1 MCALILWWIL
11 SSLLTTELYLANSA
25 PSAYFELWA
34 SSEYEGE
41 LGVFDYA
48 GAQSVVFSGGAAAR
62 GFGDGASGASGA
74 RLGGDI
80 ERETRRGD
88 SGVARGYCDAGS
100 SFDTVLQSDG
110 ESLDFENI
118 QCKYVAREEATVV
131 GESHALFVTAERDV
145 FVARRESE
153 NAFDACDHAS
163 FVSIG
168 MEQFC
173 ENTAETTFRTQFG
186 SCFCE
191 RVVSKFIAG
200 AEHLT
205 FSASH
210 AFESRFQS
218 GPTIP
223 DVTHVRVSG
232 NEEETL
238 ATFGRGEDVKIPVA
252 KLLEWLDVDLD
263 EKKDGEASRRVTGVR
278 VEASFDYYNFH
289 QAPGLEE
296 RVSLDE
302 GPRVCVVT
310 LELAEE
316 REAGAEKKAEE
327 RVEEREPE
335 LGSAASRGGRWF
347 NGPIRFFETKNEPR
361 RADVAKAGAATFTR
375 AGVASGAVGTK
386 RGHTSRVDEET
397 VIHLASR
404 PDGSSAYVLRSQNGV
419 RVSVNSG
426 GVISRLDAALIL
438 ETFVQAF
445 LLLSFSNILMRF
457 VAYNLLGTK
466 SRVYKEF
473 GEHEVQYEREYAR
486 FAVQSIV
493 ASHAFERLDADNSG
507 TISEEELVDA
517 LRRAQGPNGQSDEDD
532 LRALAAYI
540 VACGDVDGSQAGDGE
555 ADGLISATEW
565 FDLFGSGHAD
575 SASIREN
582 LRSLGVTEIA
592 MLRRALSTEEEKA
605 AKKSLFFSK
614 SLKRG
619 LATAGL
625 FAPEVAGMEQAP
637 EEEGKAGYGSADAS
651 KP

>member
-1 MCALILWWIL
+1 MILWWIL

-25 PSAYFELWA
+25 PSADFELWA
-34 SSEYEGE
+34 SSEYDGK

-48 GAQSVVFSGGAAAR
+48 GAQSDVFAGRAAAR
-62 GFGDGASGASGA
+62 GFGDGASGA
-74 RLGGDI
+74 RLGG
-80 ERETRRGD
+80 EGSTGT
-88 SGVARGYCDAGS
+88 AAGYCDAGR
-100 SFDTVLQSDG
+100 SFDTVLDGDG
-110 ESLDFENI
+110 ESLVFEDI
-118 QCKYVAREEATVV
+118 QCKYVAHEEAAVV
-131 GESHALFVTAERDV
+131 GDTHALFVTAERDV
-145 FVARRESE
+145 FVARRDVEP
-153 NAFDACDHAS
+153 NVAYDACDYAS
-163 FVSIG
+163 FAAIG
-168 MEQFC
+168 MEAFC
-173 ENTAETTFRTQFG
+173 EDTAETTFRTQFG

-191 RVVSKFIAG
+191 RVVSKFIVG

-205 FSASH
+205 FAASH
-210 AFESRFQS
+210 TFESRFLE
-218 GPTIP
+218 GATVP

-232 NEEETL
+232 NEEEIL

-252 KLLEWLDVDLD
+252 KLLEWLDIELD
-263 EKKDGEASRRVTGVR
+263 RAEEGEASPRVAGVR

-302 GPRVCVVT
+302 GPSVCVVT
-310 LELAEE
+310 LAFADDDGGSEVASAEQ
-316 REAGAEKKAEE
+316 
-327 RVEEREPE
+327 VEEPE
-335 LGSAASRGGRWF
+335 LGSRRGWWF
-347 NGPIRFFETKNEPR
+347 NGPARFFESGR
-361 RADVAKAGAATFTR
+361 RGGAGARLGAVSR
-375 AGVASGAVGTK
+375 AGVASGAVRNGGE
-386 RGHTSRVDEET
+386 GHKSRRSRVDEET

-445 LLLSFSNILMRF
+445 LLLSFSNIVMRF
-457 VAYNLLGTK
+457 AAFTLLGTK

-473 GEHEVQYEREYAR
+473 GEHEVEYEREYAR

-493 ASHAFERLDADNSG
+493 ASHAFERLDVDNSG

-517 LRRAQGPNGQSDEDD
+517 LRKAQGPNGQSDEND

-592 MLRRALSTEEEKA
+592 MLRRALSPKDEKV

-625 FAPEVAGMEQAP
+625 FAPDVAGIERAP
-637 EEEGKAGYGSADAS
+637 EEEGTAGYGSADAS

>member
-48 GAQSVVFSGGAAAR
+48 DAQSVVFSGGAAAR
-62 GFGDGASGASGA
+62 GFGDGASGA
-74 RLGGDI
+74 RLGGVI

-88 SGVARGYCDAGS
+88 SGVARGYCDAGR
-100 SFDTVLQSDG
+100 SFDTTLQSDG

-145 FVARRESE
+145 FVARRELE

-223 DVTHVRVSG
+223 DVTHVRVFG

-238 ATFGRGEDVKIPVA
+238 ATFGRDEDVKIPVA
-252 KLLEWLDVDLD
+252 KLLEWLDIDLD

-296 RVSLDE
+296 RVSLEE

-316 REAGAEKKAEE
+316 QEAGAEAEE
-327 RVEEREPE
+327 RVEEPE
-335 LGSAASRGGRWF
+335 LGSAASRGWWF
-347 NGPIRFFETKNEPR
+347 NGPIRFFETEPR
-361 RADVAKAGAATFTR
+361 RADVARVGAGRSR
-375 AGVASGAVGTK
+375 AGVISAGAVGTK
-386 RGHTSRVDEET
+386 RGRESRVDEET
-397 VIHLASR
+397 VMHLASR

-457 VAYNLLGTK
+457 VAYNALGTK

-493 ASHAFERLDADNSG
+493 ASHAFERLDADGSG

-517 LRRAQGPNGQSDEDD
+517 LRQAQGPNGQSDEDD

-540 VACGDVDGSQAGDGE
+540 VACGDVDGVQAGDGE

-592 MLRRALSTEEEKA
+592 MLRRALSTEEEKT

-625 FAPEVAGMEQAP
+625 FAPEVAGMERAP
-637 EEEGKAGYGSADAS
+637 EEEGKAGYGSADKS

>member
-1 MCALILWWIL
+1 MILWWIL

-25 PSAYFELWA
+25 PSADFELWA
-34 SSEYEGE
+34 SSEYDGE

-48 GAQSVVFSGGAAAR
+48 GAQSDVFAGRAAVPEA
-62 GFGDGASGASGA
+62 ASGA
-74 RLGGDI
+74 RLGG
-80 ERETRRGD
+80 EGSTGT
-88 SGVARGYCDAGS
+88 AAGYCDDGDRR
-100 SFDTVLQSDG
+100 SFDTVLDGDG
-110 ESLDFENI
+110 ESLAFEDI
-118 QCKYVAREEATVV
+118 QCKYVAREEAAVV
-131 GESHALFVTAERDV
+131 GDSHALFVTAERDV
-145 FVARRESE
+145 FVARRDVEP
-153 NAFDACDHAS
+153 NVAYDACDYAS
-163 FVSIG
+163 FAAIG
-168 MEQFC
+168 MEAFC
-173 ENTAETTFRTQFG
+173 EDTAETTFRTQFG

-191 RVVSKFIAG
+191 RVASKFIVG

-205 FSASH
+205 FAASH
-210 AFESRFQS
+210 TFESRFLE
-218 GPTIP
+218 GATVP

-263 EKKDGEASRRVTGVR
+263 EPLEEGEASRRVTGVR
-278 VEASFDYYNFH
+278 VEASFNYYNFH

-310 LELAEE
+310 LELVD
-316 REAGAEKKAEE
+316 AGRTEVASAE
-327 RVEEREPE
+327 RVEEPTARV
-335 LGSAASRGGRWF
+335 GARTGWWF
-347 NGPIRFFETKNEPR
+347 NGPVRFFGTESRTRVAPSR
-361 RADVAKAGAATFTR
+361 RDGKREGL
-375 AGVASGAVGTK
+375 GASGVVGTHVTGTT
-386 RGHTSRVDEET
+386 RSSRVDESS

-445 LLLSFSNILMRF
+445 LLLSFSNIVMRF
-457 VAYNLLGTK
+457 VAFTLLGTK

-473 GEHEVQYEREYAR
+473 GEHEVEYEREYAR

-493 ASHAFERLDADNSG
+493 ASHAFERLDTDRSG
-507 TISEEELVDA
+507 SISEEELVDA
-517 LRRAQGPNGQSDEDD
+517 LRAAQGPNGQSDEND
-532 LRALAAYI
+532 LRALASYI
-540 VACGDVDGSQAGDGE
+540 VACGDVDGSQAGDGQ

-582 LRSLGVTEIA
+582 LRSLGATEIA
-592 MLRRALSTEEEKA
+592 MLRRALSPKEGEKP

-625 FAPEVAGMEQAP
+625 FAPEVVGIEEAR
-637 EEEGKAGYGSADAS
+637 EEEGTAGYGSADAS

>member
-1 MCALILWWIL
+1 MCAVILWWIL

-25 PSAYFELWA
+25 PSADFELWA
-34 SSEYEGE
+34 SSEYDGE

-48 GAQSVVFSGGAAAR
+48 GAQSDVFAGRAAAR
-62 GFGDGASGASGA
+62 GFGDGASGA
-74 RLGGDI
+74 RLGG
-80 ERETRRGD
+80 EGSTGT
-88 SGVARGYCDAGS
+88 AAGYCDAGR
-100 SFDTVLQSDG
+100 SFDTVLDGDG
-110 ESLDFENI
+110 ESLVFEDI
-118 QCKYVAREEATVV
+118 QCKYVAHEEAAVV
-131 GESHALFVTAERDV
+131 GDSHALFVTAERDV
-145 FVARRESE
+145 FVARRDVEP
-153 NAFDACDHAS
+153 NVAYDACDRAS
-163 FVSIG
+163 FAAIG
-168 MEQFC
+168 MEAFC
-173 ENTAETTFRTQFG
+173 EDTAETTFRTQFG

-191 RVVSKFIAG
+191 RVVSKFIVG

-205 FSASH
+205 FAASH
-210 AFESRFQS
+210 TFESRFLE
-218 GPTIP
+218 GATVP

-232 NEEETL
+232 NEEEIL

-252 KLLEWLDVDLD
+252 KLLEWLDIDLD
-263 EKKDGEASRRVTGVR
+263 RAEEGEASRRVTGVR
-278 VEASFDYYNFH
+278 IEASFNYYNFH

-302 GPRVCVVT
+302 GQRVCVVT
-310 LELAEE
+310 LELVDAGTAEV
-316 REAGAEKKAEE
+316 ASAEH
-327 RVEEREPE
+327 VEEPTA
-335 LGSAASRGGRWF
+335 LGARVGWWF
-347 NGPIRFFETKNEPR
+347 NGPVRFFGTESRTRVAPSR
-361 RADVAKAGAATFTR
+361 RDGKREGL
-375 AGVASGAVGTK
+375 GASGVVGTHVTGTT
-386 RGHTSRVDEET
+386 RSSRVDESS

-445 LLLSFSNILMRF
+445 LLLSFSNIVMRF
-457 VAYNLLGTK
+457 VAFTLLGTK

-473 GEHEVQYEREYAR
+473 GEHEVEYEREYAR

-493 ASHAFERLDADNSG
+493 ASHAFQRLDTDGSG
-507 TISEEELVDA
+507 SISEEELVDA
-517 LRRAQGPNGQSDEDD
+517 LRAAQGPNGQSDEND
-532 LRALAAYI
+532 LRALASYI

-582 LRSLGVTEIA
+582 LRSLGATEIA
-592 MLRRALSTEEEKA
+592 MLRRALSPKEGEKP

-625 FAPEVAGMEQAP
+625 FAPEMVGIEEAR
-637 EEEGKAGYGSADAS
+637 EEEGTVGYGSADAS
-651 KP
+651 AP